1 MGANK
6 ITGLAAATT
15 NGDAV
20 RWEQIHSASH
30 SLDGHTGPVGNLTL
44 NSKKIIS
51 LANGT
56 VAQDAM
62 AFGQKYTNA
71 EAVSAVAAGDDYLKL
86 VGDTMGGV
94 INMGANKITGLAAAT
109 TNGDAVRWEQIHSA
123 SHSLDGH
130 TGPVGNLTLNSKK
143 IISLANG
150 TVAQDAMAFGQK
162 YTNAEAVSAV
172 AAGDDYLKLVGDTM
186 GGVINMGANKITGLA
201 AATANGDAVR
211 WEQIHSA
218 SHSLDGHTGPVGNLT
233 LNSKKII
240 SLANG
245 TVAQDAMAFGQKYTN
260 AEAVSAVAAGDD
272 YLKLVGDTMGGVINM
287 GANKITGLAAAT
299 ANGDAVRWEQIHSAS
314 HSLDGHTG
322 PVGNLTL
329 NSKKIISLAN
339 GTVAQDAMAFGQ
351 KYTNAEAVQAAEDA
365 GLILSATKTITTGDE
380 DTAHTFGRAALGS
393 AADIAYWAHRDQ
405 LARKA
410 IVQLATGAVS
420 LDSSTSIALKQ
431 GGNIKLGILSAGVQ
445 LSGGAIVTTIENN
458 DSLGTSDTKLC
469 TQGNV
474 KAYADTKTTAA
485 AAHAYVEANALTLT
499 EDLTMSGN
507 DIILGA
513 STSLRVD
520 GTPADATYT
529 GSSVLNI
536 DTTGCATYDVVYI
549 DGVNSV

>member
-6 ITGLAAATT
+6 ITGLAAATANGDAVRWEQIHSASHSLDGHT
-15 NGDAV
+15 GPVGNLTLNSKKIISLANGTAAQDAMAFGQKYTNAEAVSAVAAGDDYLKLVGDTMGGVINMGANKITGLAAATANGDAV

-201 AATANGDAVR
+201 AATTNGDAVR

-245 TVAQDAMAFGQKYTN
+245 TA
-260 AEAVSAVAAGDD
+260 
-272 YLKLVGDTMGGVINM
+272 
-287 GANKITGLAAAT
+287 
-299 ANGDAVRWEQIHSAS
+299 
-314 HSLDGHTG
+314 
-322 PVGNLTL
+322 
-329 NSKKIISLAN
+329 
-339 GTVAQDAMAFGQ
+339 AQDAMAFGQ

-420 LDSSTSIALKQ
+420 LDSAASIALKQ
-431 GGNIKLGILSAGVQ
+431 GGNIKLGILSTGVQ

-485 AAHAYVEANALTLT
+485 AAHAYVEANALTL
-499 EDLTMSGN
+499 ENALAM
-507 DIILGA
+507 GA
-513 STSLRVD
+513 NKITGLAAATAN
-520 GTPADATYT
+520 GDAVRWEQIH
-529 GSSVLNI
+529 SASH
-536 DTTGCATYDVVYI
+536 
-549 DGVNSV
+549 S